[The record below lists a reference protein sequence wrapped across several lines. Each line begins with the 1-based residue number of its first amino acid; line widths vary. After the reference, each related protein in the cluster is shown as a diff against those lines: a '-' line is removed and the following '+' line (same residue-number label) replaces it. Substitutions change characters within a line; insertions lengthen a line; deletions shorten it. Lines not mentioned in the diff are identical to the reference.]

1 VFETAVATPNPSGAV
16 LSIDAEFK
24 SLIPPLSQEEYTGL
38 EASIV
43 AEGCRDAIVTWD
55 GTIIDGHNRYEICQR
70 HGIVFRTEARDF
82 PDRDAV
88 IVWIIDNQ
96 LSRRNISAYARVSL
110 ELKKAPLIAKA
121 ARENQRLSPGRGK
134 KGSLNL
140 DKVLDTAKEI
150 ADLSGVSRAQVAR
163 VQKIEQKAP
172 EEVKER
178 LVSGDLSIN
187 EAYNAVR
194 KQEKEAQQQL
204 ALEAIETLSEP
215 TGKYHVLVVDPPWPY
230 EKRKDDI
237 THAGKVEYPTMTID
251 ELAALELPA
260 EDDAIL
266 WLWTTNAFMH
276 EAFHLCEA
284 WGFQQKTIITWVK
297 QRAGIGQW
305 ALGQTEHCLL
315 CVKGKPVH
323 NSAHITHMTTALFAD
338 RREHSRKPD
347 EFYDLVE
354 KMCYGRKLDYFS
366 REKREGWD
374 QWGAEADAF

>member
-1 VFETAVATPNPSGAV
+1 M
-16 LSIDAEFK
+16 
-24 SLIPPLSQEEYTGL
+24 
-38 EASIV
+38 
-43 AEGCRDAIVTWD
+43 
-55 GTIIDGHNRYEICQR
+55 
-70 HGIVFRTEARDF
+70 
-82 PDRDAV
+82 
-88 IVWIIDNQ
+88 
-96 LSRRNISAYARVSL
+96 
-110 ELKKAPLIAKA
+110 
-121 ARENQRLSPGRGK
+121 
-134 KGSLNL
+134 
-140 DKVLDTAKEI
+140 
-150 ADLSGVSRAQVAR
+150 
-163 VQKIEQKAP
+163 
-172 EEVKER
+172 KER
-178 LVSGDLSIN
+178 LVAGDMSIN

-194 KQEKEAQQQL
+194 KQEKEAQKQL
-204 ALEAIETLSEP
+204 AIEAIGTLTEP

-237 THAGKVEYPTMTID
+237 THAGKVEYPTMSIED
-251 ELAALELPA
+251 LEALDIPA

-315 CVKGKPVH
+315 CVKGSPVH